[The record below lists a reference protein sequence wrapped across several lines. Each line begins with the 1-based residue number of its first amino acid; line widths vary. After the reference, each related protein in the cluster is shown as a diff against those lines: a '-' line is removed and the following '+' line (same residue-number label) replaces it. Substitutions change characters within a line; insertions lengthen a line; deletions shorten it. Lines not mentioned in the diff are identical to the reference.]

1 MLSAMT
7 IGEWSKRMPCGKCG
21 ARDVIYKAARRESA
35 AIPGAA
41 APVAIDE

>member
-7 IGEWSKRMPCGKCG
+7 IGELSKRMPRGKCG
-21 ARDVIYKAARRESA
+21 RDVIYKAARQESA